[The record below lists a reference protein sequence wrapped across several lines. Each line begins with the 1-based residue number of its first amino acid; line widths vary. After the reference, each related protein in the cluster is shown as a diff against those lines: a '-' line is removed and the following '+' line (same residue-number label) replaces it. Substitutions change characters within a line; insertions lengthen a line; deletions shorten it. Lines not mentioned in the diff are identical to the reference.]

1 MRRPSLFLFPLSCKG
16 LFPFL
21 CLFVLLLTSG
31 CGLFSRAVEDQR
43 TQENDTALFNGDP
56 VPYTV
61 TFRIVRQNGRH
72 TGDAPG
78 RMAEQVE
85 DGATNMPAS
94 TSSSASAGETVS
106 ASASSSP
113 SETPSDSASKTSAKN
128 SADEKNSA
136 LRGKA
141 APSGPNHA
149 TDIPADAADEEL
161 LSLMRSNSGL
171 EQLLAQPPDSMLGL
185 ERRARS
191 DRDVA
196 LKAMRSL
203 GFYDGRVRFHLDKD
217 SSPVKVLFDLLPGTR
232 YTVGAL
238 DIAYEPEPV
247 VPDTFRN
254 RTITTGLFWKEEHKL
269 PPPSFP
275 ARIRG
280 LKEGMAVSAGAI
292 LDAVEKWPNRFKN
305 YGYPF
310 AHVSSSRYFL
320 DKEHHSLTV
329 RTKLDP
335 GPAATMGEV
344 RFSGLE
350 NVGEEYLRR
359 LIPWKPG
366 TPWSDRMMERY
377 RNSLLETG
385 LFRSVDLRPLRLD
398 ELESSTQEKPAE
410 NKARP
415 EDSVKGESSLSA
427 PASPPLVLPSS
438 PFDPPLELPVAVDLG
453 EMAFRTVGASLRY
466 STDKGMGI
474 QGSWEH
480 RNFFGNGEKL
490 TVAGTV
496 SEDEQ
501 GVKLDF
507 KKPAFLRADQSL
519 IADGHFGRKITDAYT
534 AREASI
540 AAGLERK
547 LAPFWWGSAR
557 GGFVQ
562 GEIDEGYGTE
572 EYDYAFMDFG
582 IRRDTRNNPLNPTRG
597 SRLVLAL
604 APYEGHYLSESFTAF
619 MPRVDFS
626 TYYKPFRK
634 DWLVLAARVAA
645 GGMFGARSTEV
656 PATLRYY
663 VGGGGSVRGYA
674 YQAIG
679 PRNSRNDPEGGT
691 SFQEIN
697 LEMRFK
703 VTENIGIV
711 PFLDGGM
718 VYESAQPDWGKDLD
732 WGAGIGLR
740 YFTPVGPLRLD
751 FGVPLTKIPGEKNYQ
766 IYISL
771 GQSF

>member
-1 MRRPSLFLFPLSCKG
+1 MWSACWRGCSPLTHKG
-16 LFPFL
+16 LFSFL
-21 CLFVLLLTSG
+21 CLFVLLLTGG
-31 CGLFSRAVEDQR
+31 CGLFSRAGEELQ
-43 TQENDTALFNGDP
+43 TQEHDTALFSGDP

-61 TFRIVRQNGRH
+61 TFRIVHRNGQRRDSGEAFARTADQAGDRA
-72 TGDAPG
+72 TGVPAG
-78 RMAEQVE
+78 TSF
-85 DGATNMPAS
+85 GAS
-94 TSSSASAGETVS
+94 GGE
-106 ASASSSP
+106 
-113 SETPSDSASKTSAKN
+113 
-128 SADEKNSA
+128 AD
-136 LRGKA
+136 
-141 APSGPNHA
+141 PSGPKPA
-149 TDIPADAADEEL
+149 ADVPADAADEEL
-161 LSLMRSNSGL
+161 LSLMRSNSTL

-203 GFYDGRVRFHLDKD
+203 GFYDGRVRFRLDRD
-217 SSPVKVLFDLLPGTR
+217 ASPVNVLFDLIPGTR
-232 YTVGAL
+232 YTVGSL
-238 DIAYEPEPV
+238 DITYEPEPV
-247 VPDTFRN
+247 IPDAFRN
-254 RTITTGLFWKEEHKL
+254 RTVTTGLFRKEVHKL

-280 LKEGMAVSAGAI
+280 LKEGMDVSAGAI
-292 LDAVEKWPNRFKN
+292 LDAVEKWPNRFRN

-320 DKEHHSLTV
+320 NKEQHSLTV
-329 RTKLDP
+329 RTTLDP

-350 NVGEEYLRR
+350 HVGEEYLRR
-359 LIPWKPG
+359 LVPWKPG

-377 RNSLLETG
+377 RNALLETG

-398 ELESSTQEKPAE
+398 EPESSAQETPAE
-410 NKARP
+410 NRTTP
-415 EDSVKGESSLSA
+415 EDSVKEESSLSTS
-427 PASPPLVLPSS
+427 ASPPRVLPSS
-438 PFDPPLELPVAVDLG
+438 PSDPPLELPVAVDLG
-453 EMAFRTVGASLRY
+453 EMAFRTVGAGLRY
-466 STDKGMGI
+466 NTDKGMGV

-490 TVAGTV
+490 TIGGTV

-501 GVKLDF
+501 GVRLDF
-507 KKPAFLRADQSL
+507 KKPAFLRTDQSL
-519 IADGHFGRKITDAYT
+519 IAEGHFGRKITDAYT

-547 LAPFWWGSAR
+547 LAPFWWGSAK

-562 GEIDEGYGTE
+562 GKIDEGYGTE
-572 EYDYAFMDFG
+572 KYDYAFMEFG
-582 IRRDTRNNPLNPTRG
+582 IRRDTRNNLLNPTRG
-597 SRLVLAL
+597 SRFALAL
-604 APYEGHYLSESFTAF
+604 TPYEGHYLSEPFTAF
-619 MPRVDFS
+619 MPRIDFS
-626 TYYKPFRK
+626 TYYKPFRE
-634 DWLVLAARVAA
+634 DRLVLAARVAA
-645 GGMFGARSTEV
+645 GGMFGARSAEV

-663 VGGGGSVRGYA
+663 AGGGGSVRGYA

-697 LEMRFK
+697 LELRFK

-718 VYESAQPDWGKDLD
+718 VYESAQPDWGRGLD

-740 YFTPVGPLRLD
+740 YFTPIGPLRLD
-751 FGVPLTKIPGEKNYQ
+751 FGVPLNKIPGEKNYQ

-771 GQSF
+771 GQAF